1 MAGNHVRTR
10 PNLNRTILTG
20 FVAMVVYSTFVTWQ
34 PPSRTL
40 RLASTPPTRL
50 SHQLALLEAGAPPAH
65 AWQHL
70 APQFHVASAVNNGA
84 WVALEAETA
93 ELFEAQLNA
102 MLMPGAD
109 RQLAQRDSV
118 EWLLTPAKPAAN
130 TLAQFAFLRQLNPS
144 HPAWLLVGG
153 QGQAAWSKLPSAT
166 LEHFRGEQEEAQPA
180 ITEQRFASP
189 PSLLYGPA
197 LTGANERLAMIPRS
211 QPVVELKALA
221 APLDQQVVAA
231 MRPWLAEGLQS
242 ALDRPQF
249 AQPNTLVALL
259 KELALEPQCAQ
270 WAMVSLSHIELLT
283 NPQSNSAFT
292 VVDNLERLANLSE
305 EAEQLA
311 AESTDPALATKLR
324 RARYAMWRRVEIW
337 HAVANLATPVAD
349 RIALVDFPTSGNR
362 LRVSRVSL
370 HSQVAVDQL
379 LREVEQYESQPTAAN
394 GELLAIRLA
403 QLSQSGSAGRQ
414 ELSEAL
420 SDQYKNA
427 NARIALTDDLVNR
440 FLPRGQAKVE
450 PVSDRV
456 LGTPVSGRAITETS
470 ASVTLLP
477 DPNAWRLGL
486 EITGNAQSQT
496 VAFERTVRVRTN
508 GSTNFAARQQLV
520 IDSQGMHLGRVVA
533 DANSVSRFVN
543 ARSEYDAVPLL
554 GGFIR
559 GKAADGFAERRG
571 RAQNQVS
578 AKAED
583 RVQQEVTR
591 ATREA
596 VDRATKEWE
605 SRVVMPLAMGGV
617 SIEPVEMLT
626 TDERV
631 VARVRVAHG
640 NGLTSLTPR
649 PQAPSDS
656 LASAQLHQSAFT
668 NLVSGMKLAGEHFT
682 AEDFAAHI
690 RQFAPHLPVEELDAD
705 SREAEIEFAEGT
717 PITFELVDGK
727 MHVAMQVKELKV
739 RGRAN
744 RDFTVHMYY
753 TPKADGLVARF
764 NYQAG
769 PYLEG
774 KMSNAQRMRL
784 QTIFGKVFPNDG
796 YVAVGGEYASDA
808 RLRGLMITQMVIDD
822 GWLSIA
828 IGPEAADR
836 TVQLDRYAP
845 VWK

>member
-10 PNLNRTILTG
+10 PNLHRTIHMG
-20 FVAMVVYSTFVTWQ
+20 FVAMVVYSTFLSWQ
-34 PPSRTL
+34 PPTRTL
-40 RLASTPPTRL
+40 RLASVPPTRL
-50 SHQLALLEAGAPPAH
+50 SHQLALLEAGMPPSH
-65 AWQHL
+65 AWVHL
-70 APQFHVASAVNNGA
+70 TPHFHNANTGENSA
-84 WVALEAETA
+84 WVKLESETA

-109 RQLAQRDSV
+109 RQLTNRKSV
-118 EWLLTPAKPAAN
+118 AWLLEPAKADAN
-130 TLAQFAFLRQLNPS
+130 ALNQLAFLRKLNPS

-153 QGQAAWSKLPSAT
+153 QGQAAWSRLPNAT
-166 LEHFRGEQEEAQPA
+166 LEHFRSESSTTATVESA
-180 ITEQRFASP
+180 QRFASP
-189 PSLLYGPA
+189 PSLLYGPG
-197 LTGANERLAMIPRS
+197 LTSADERLAMIPRS
-211 QPVVELKALA
+211 QPKTELKTLV
-221 APLDQQVVAA
+221 APWDQQVVNA

-242 ALDRPQF
+242 ALDRPTF
-249 AQPNTLVALL
+249 AEPNSLVALL
-259 KELALEPQCAQ
+259 KELALDPACTQ
-270 WAMVSLSHIELLT
+270 WATVSLSHVELLT
-283 NPQSNSAFT
+283 HPQANSPFT
-292 VVDNLERLANLSE
+292 ITDNLERLANLSE

-311 AESTDPALATKLR
+311 AESEDPALATKLR

-337 HAVANLATPVAD
+337 HAVANLASPAAD
-349 RIALVDFPTSGNR
+349 RIALVEFPMSGHR
-362 LRVSRVSL
+362 LRVSQVSL

-379 LREVEQYESQPTAAN
+379 LREVEQYESNPTVAN
-394 GELLAIRLA
+394 NELLTIRLA

-414 ELSEAL
+414 ELAGTL

-440 FLPRGQAKVE
+440 FLPRGQSKVE
-450 PVSDRV
+450 PVSDRI
-456 LGTPVSGRAITETS
+456 LGTPVSGQATTETS

-496 VAFERTVRVRTN
+496 VAFERTVRVRTV

-520 IDSQGMHLGRVVA
+520 INPQGMHLGRVVA
-533 DANSVSRFVN
+533 DANSLSRFVN

-554 GGFIR
+554 GGIIR

-591 ATREA
+591 TTREA
-596 VDRATKEWE
+596 VDRATQEWQ

-626 TDERV
+626 TEERL

-640 NGLTSLTPR
+640 DGLTSLTPR

-668 NLVSGMKLAGEHFT
+668 NLVSGMNLAGEHFT

-690 RQFAPHLPVEELDAD
+690 RQFAPHLPVQELDAD

-727 MHVAMQVKELKV
+727 MHVAMQVKELVV

-744 RDFTVHMYY
+744 RDFTVHLYY
-753 TPKADGLVARF
+753 APKADGLVARF
-764 NYQAG
+764 EYQAG

-774 KMSNAQRMRL
+774 KMSNGQRMRL

-796 YVAVGGEYASDA
+796 YVAVGGEYSSDA

-822 GWLSIA
+822 GWLSVA

-836 TVQLDRYAP
+836 TAQTDRYAP